1 MTCAVHRVNAI
12 DLGAPMPRGRPK
24 GSKNKTTNL
33 SEANA
38 ERGLRGHCAA
48 ALAQIVDVLIGRI
61 EKSEEEAR
69 LKKEEEEDKAAGEQA
84 A

>member
-1 MTCAVHRVNAI
+1 
-12 DLGAPMPRGRPK
+12 MPRGRPK

-38 ERGLRGHCAA
+38 ERGLRGQCAA
-48 ALAQIVDVLIGRI
+48 ALAQIVDVVIGRI